1 MNEPLTEPHRLLILM
16 HVANGHAV
24 VAELAYAHV

>member
-1 MNEPLTEPHRLLILM
+1 MNPDLTEPRVLLILM